1 MSHGST
7 SIARAVQASTPIVT
21 AVDVIQAQKR
31 LLEALFP
38 TGWFSTKAKRH
49 WQHPAY
55 IQWRLCEE
63 LLVREGRIHIP
74 DDLEVIQTLLSAWLD
89 NMTLIQATRGSVD
102 ALELGD
108 LANYGDEAVCRRLRA
123 VIQEPNQF
131 LDVLVEVS
139 CAAWHVSRGHDVT
152 ATEEKGMPDLA
163 LEIPGWRL
171 PIRADCK
178 RVGKDAGSSRFKNVI
193 EKGNAQ
199 IKRTNQRCHGLL
211 YLDVSDRVAKASF
224 GDSLPDEIAKIQE
237 TIQHCLN
244 QYYTSVGGVVLLW
257 KDYITL
263 PMKDGSEGVVCFLTY
278 QSHLIRHRKPNDPLP
293 EDPESVIFG
302 YTAGLQVLP
311 RGR

>member
-1 MSHGST
+1 L
-7 SIARAVQASTPIVT
+7 
-21 AVDVIQAQKR
+21 IQAQKR

-38 TGWFSTKAKRH
+38 AGWFSTKGKQH

-55 IQWRLCEE
+55 IRWRLCEE
-63 LLVREGRIHIP
+63 LLAREGRIRIP

-89 NMTLIQATRGSVD
+89 SMTLIESTRGSVD

-131 LDVLVEVS
+131 LHALVEVS

-152 ATEEKGMPDLA
+152 ATEDKGMPDLA

-171 PIRADCK
+171 PIKAECK
-178 RVGKDAGSSRFKNVI
+178 HVEKNTSYSRFQKDI
-193 EKGNAQ
+193 EDANRK
-199 IKRTNQRCHGLL
+199 IKRTNQHCYGLL

-224 GDSLPDEIAKIQE
+224 EDSLPDEIVKIQE
-237 TIQHCLN
+237 TVQRCLRQH
-244 QYYTSVGGVVLLW
+244 YTSVGGVVLLW
-257 KDYITL
+257 KDYITQ
-263 PMKDGSEGVVCFLTY
+263 PMKDGSEGVGCILRY
-278 QSHLIRHRKPNDPLP
+278 RSHLIHHKKPNNPMP
-293 EDPESVIFG
+293 EDPESIIFG
-302 YTAGLQVLP
+302 YTVGLQVLP